1 MSCSLAGPPVPA
13 LSANE
18 RGVASSGGWKEKH
31 ATSGTFIIPVVV
43 RGVVGSCWVLDLY
56 EYQGK
61 ELLRQFGIETL
72 EGVAAA
78 TPEEAKKAAEQFG
91 GTVAVKAQVLTGGR
105 GKAGGIKVVKEPA
118 EAEDAARQILG
129 MDIKGHEVRQV
140 LVEAGAEIASEM
152 YLSILVDRAEKKPL
166 ILFST
171 EGGVDIEEVSERNPE
186 AIVRIYIDPLL
197 GLLPYQIRELTF
209 AAGLEGDVAKGVG
222 KTLNNLYKAFT
233 ESDASLVEIN
243 PLVTTEDGRVLALDS
258 KVTIDNSSL
267 FRHSEIAEMHDV
279 EAADPEEQRA
289 QEAGLQYVKLD
300 GDVGILGNG
309 AGLVMS
315 TLDVVAQ
322 AGGDP
327 ANFCDVGGGANADE
341 ISEALDIVTANRQVK
356 SVLFNIFGGITR
368 GDEVARGLLSALER
382 SEIKL
387 PIVVRLDGT
396 NAEEGRQIL
405 SENTPEN
412 VHTEETMLDAAR
424 RAVELAQNGGR

>member
-1 MSCSLAGPPVPA
+1 
-13 LSANE
+13 
-18 RGVASSGGWKEKH
+18 
-31 ATSGTFIIPVVV
+31 
-43 RGVVGSCWVLDLY
+43 LDLY

-72 EGVAAA
+72 EGTVAAS
-78 TPEEAKKAAEQFG
+78 PEEARAAAERFG
-91 GTVAVKAQVLTGGR
+91 GTVAIKAQVLTGGR
-105 GKAGGIKVVKEPA
+105 GKAGGIKVVHDPE
-118 EAEDAARQILG
+118 EAEEAARQILG
-129 MDIKGHEVRQV
+129 MDIKGHTVRQV
-140 LVEAGAEIASEM
+140 LVEAGAEIKSEM
-152 YLSILVDRAEKKPL
+152 YLSLLVDRAEKKPL

-171 EGGVDIEEVSERNPE
+171 EGGVDIEEVAETNPGS
-186 AIVRIYIDPLL
+186 IVRIYIDPLL
-197 GLLPYQIRELTF
+197 GLLPYQVRELTF
-209 AAGLEGDVAKGVG
+209 DAGLEGDVAKGVG
-222 KTLNNLYKAFT
+222 KTLSNLYKAFT

-243 PLVTTEDGRVLALDS
+243 PLVSTKDGRVLALDS

-267 FRHSEIAEMHDV
+267 YRHSDIADLHDV

-322 AGGDP
+322 AGGEP
-327 ANFCDVGGGANADE
+327 ANFLDVGGGADAE
-341 ISEALDIVTANRQVK
+341 KTSEALDIVTSNKEVK

-368 GDEVARGLLSALER
+368 GDEVARGLLGALER
-382 SEIKL
+382 SEINL

-405 SENTPEN
+405 AENTPEN
-412 VHTEETMLDAAR
+412 VYTEETMLDAAKK
-424 RAVELAQNGGR
+424 AVELARDGGR